1 MMPVLPFLGFSPFSV
16 PLPFFL
22 SVFPFR
28 LSCSG
33 SFLPGAAGDVPFLKF
48 KSFRLIPI
56 PFFSLPFLSFFL
68 SLYLPEAGI
77 GVRASKKRS

>member
-22 SVFPFR
+22 SFFSFR

-33 SFLPGAAGDVPFLKF
+33 SFLTGAAGDVPFLKF

-56 PFFSLPFLSFFL
+56 PVFFFAFSFLFL